1 MWSRAVRKQGGTVT
15 DANDFYQAEERYWGI
30 VGAQLD
36 DFKGEVQD
44 FVKAVK
50 ADQLELSDVALFAY
64 AQHAPERNA
73 QIAKIN
79 PKFEDGGSG
88 MTNDQAQAILDDAA
102 QSGLRP
108 ALEKHAATLRRW
120 TAGTRQALLDAGL
133 ISQSEFNQWTDA
145 YRSYVPLRGYIN
157 DDGSRRGTGGGFD
170 IRGKESIRAMGRKSL
185 AGNIIEHILQ
195 DRARAHIRA
204 GKNDVLRRF
213 GQFVLDNPDPGLWEI
228 NAVERRRGIHKTPSG
243 EEVVEHE
250 AINKAPENTVALK
263 DAGETIYITVK
274 DKALL
279 EQLKHL
285 HEEANLPFVI
295 AGLQWANRLLSRM
308 YTSLNPVFTVLNGA
322 RDVTAGAINM
332 VGVAGYTGAGK
343 LLGNLPNAYREA
355 FMAEVRGKPS
365 AAYDEYRRTDGK
377 TGFMDFKD
385 IDGYAQ
391 ELAQLAAE
399 SEKWRTAVATPG
411 GWAKTK
417 AVWRR
422 SRGSVRRVLEA
433 IESYNG
439 AVENATRF
447 AAFKAAR
454 ESGQSVA
461 QAASVAK
468 NITVNFNRRGS
479 MGPVLSAWFLFFNPA
494 IQGSTRMIEAMRSK
508 EVLAT
513 IGAGMAGVFGLALA
527 NAVVGGDDEGDGMA
541 YWDKVPAEVKERNLV
556 IMLPPGVDRGE
567 TVPGTEHGRFIKIP
581 LPYGFNAFAMAAST
595 AADMVRNASDPVR
608 GVSPGKG
615 ALRIL
620 KAFVGAWV
628 PVSDV
633 APSFD
638 NPKATAMLGVPDALD
653 PVMEAVLNVNSFGR
667 QLYPEGMG
675 QDKLPDSEKV
685 WGAQKGTWKHSVA
698 RWLNENTGGSMYHE
712 GAISVTP
719 ASIDNVARGYG
730 GGVTTF
736 LSSLADTLVTQGVS
750 RDRVE
755 WWRAPFVK
763 QLYGEVD
770 TMADQALA
778 YDRLSQIEQAAKAI
792 RDEFGPMADLGKAAQ
807 AARQRLTKIRK
818 EEIRIIQDD
827 GLSDAAKNAGL
838 RGWERERQAVFDRLN
853 RTVNQT
859 LVDGQAP

>member
-1 MWSRAVRKQGGTVT
+1 
-15 DANDFYQAEERYWGI
+15 
-30 VGAQLD
+30 
-36 DFKGEVQD
+36 
-44 FVKAVK
+44 
-50 ADQLELSDVALFAY
+50 
-64 AQHAPERNA
+64 
-73 QIAKIN
+73 
-79 PKFEDGGSG
+79 
-88 MTNDQAQAILDDAA
+88 
-102 QSGLRP
+102 
-108 ALEKHAATLRRW
+108 
-120 TAGTRQALLDAGL
+120 
-133 ISQSEFNQWTDA
+133 
-145 YRSYVPLRGYIN
+145 
-157 DDGSRRGTGGGFD
+157 
-170 IRGKESIRAMGRKSL
+170 
-185 AGNIIEHILQ
+185 
-195 DRARAHIRA
+195 
-204 GKNDVLRRF
+204 
-213 GQFVLDNPDPGLWEI
+213 
-228 NAVERRRGIHKTPSG
+228 
-243 EEVVEHE
+243 
-250 AINKAPENTVALK
+250 
-263 DAGETIYITVK
+263 
-274 DKALL
+274 
-279 EQLKHL
+279 
-285 HEEANLPFVI
+285 
-295 AGLQWANRLLSRM
+295 
-308 YTSLNPVFTVLNGA
+308 
-322 RDVTAGAINM
+322 
-332 VGVAGYTGAGK
+332 
-343 LLGNLPNAYREA
+343 
-355 FMAEVRGKPS
+355 
-365 AAYDEYRRTDGK
+365 
-377 TGFMDFKD
+377 
-385 IDGYAQ
+385 
-391 ELAQLAAE
+391 
-399 SEKWRTAVATPG
+399 
-411 GWAKTK
+411 
-417 AVWRR
+417 
-422 SRGSVRRVLEA
+422 
-433 IESYNG
+433 
-439 AVENATRF
+439 
-447 AAFKAAR
+447 
-454 ESGQSVA
+454 
-461 QAASVAK
+461 
-468 NITVNFNRRGS
+468 
-479 MGPVLSAWFLFFNPA
+479 
-494 IQGSTRMIEAMRSK
+494 
-508 EVLAT
+508 
-513 IGAGMAGVFGLALA
+513 
-527 NAVVGGDDEGDGMA
+527 MA